1 MNYCT
6 KHNELCESANAFGYC
21 SLSVPCSKYM
31 KLTETCE
38 WNHVHSTESDISAVS
53 AIEKTQD
60 KNDDDIIIGTTPEY
74 FARLAENE
82 VNVQKATDFLLKLG
96 IRVKTEYGD
105 YRPTYDVLRD
115 IGDAMSRA

>member
-6 KHNELCESANAFGYC
+6 KYNELCESANAFGYC

-31 KLTETCE
+31 EF
-38 WNHVHSTESDISAVS
+38 NNISAIS

-60 KNDDDIIIGTTPEY
+60 ENDDDIIIGTTPEY
-74 FARLAENE
+74 FARLAEDE
-82 VNVQKATDFLLKLG
+82 INVQKAIDFLKKLD
-96 IRVKTEYGD
+96 IRVKTEYGN